1 MPTIRALVRS
11 SAFLRRSDTQPEE
24 KFVHRTESAI
34 IGAALWWPLHRIS
47 ASCCP
52 ANCIAHRSSRETT
65 GAPLATTALRGFLCF
80 PARGR
85 PERSWPT
92 PAPACPGG
100 TPAHQIRCARN
111 ISARFTRTR
120 HSDIVH
126 PVSSSQLMEA
136 RDRVRSFGGYNKSSK
151 SVLTAKQVKEIH
163 LATDKLKNLAQ
174 RYSVGITGNA
184 PSSRRRGA

>member
-1 MPTIRALVRS
+1 MPHMGSLLTDQQNERSGSYQQGKQNTGDERNNPMPTIRALVRS

-85 PERSWPT
+85 LREAGRPPT
-92 PAPACPGG
+92 PACPGG

-111 ISARFTRTR
+111 I
-120 HSDIVH
+120 
-126 PVSSSQLMEA
+126 
-136 RDRVRSFGGYNKSSK
+136 
-151 SVLTAKQVKEIH
+151 
-163 LATDKLKNLAQ
+163 
-174 RYSVGITGNA
+174 
-184 PSSRRRGA
+184 